1 MAGNPASVRLVD
13 ERLNLDVPRYSRRN
27 KTLLNILLL
36 IIDSVMLLV
45 AFPVGYYAREILPF
59 FPQPEGQPPLALY
72 IPVLL
77 LQAMFVIVLF
87 YFSRLYHQRRT
98 FSRFDQMRTIIG
110 LVTLGALL
118 TNGVQELVFRNTFL
132 DVNYPRSMFFYV
144 WFFTV
149 VFAILGREFHHWLQV
164 QARRRG
170 LANDHLLIVGSGK
183 IARDIAGKIK
193 NSPELGYNIV
203 GIVTGKEDHQG
214 KMLGLPVLGVYPEL
228 PRVIDR
234 CHIEQV
240 IIALPDAKR
249 SELVELVTLCQRGQ
263 VDIKV
268 YPDIFAYMAGDLN
281 VDDLGGTP
289 LLTVRDIALRGWK
302 LSLKRGLDIIG
313 SVMGLIFLSPMFL
326 LTALIIRMESSG
338 SIFYTQERMGLDGR
352 PFPMIKFRSM
362 RQDAETTGPG
372 WTTQNDPRVTKFGRF
387 LRKSNWDEIPQLI
400 NVLLGHMSL
409 VGPRPERPVYVQQF
423 REQIPRY
430 MERHREK
437 AGMTGWA
444 QVNGLRGDT
453 SIPQRTAYDLWYVE
467 NWSLWLDIKII
478 MRTILQTVT
487 GRSKNAY

>member
-1 MAGNPASVRLVD
+1 MAGNPASIRVMD
-13 ERLNLDVPRYSRRN
+13 ERLNLNTLRNSRRN

-36 IIDSVMLLV
+36 FIDGMMLLG

-59 FPQPEGQPPLALY
+59 FPQPEGQPPLTLY
-72 IPVLL
+72 IPMLL
-77 LQAMFVIVLF
+77 LQTSAVITLF

-110 LVTLGALL
+110 LVTLGTLL
-118 TNGVQELVFRNTFL
+118 TNGVQELVFRDTFL

-149 VFAILGREFHHWLQV
+149 LFAIAGRELHYWFLV
-164 QARRRG
+164 QMRRRG
-170 LANDHLLIVGSGK
+170 IANDNLLIVGSGK

-193 NSPELGYNIV
+193 NSPELGYNIA
-203 GIVTGKEDHQG
+203 GIVTGKDDHQG

-228 PRVIDR
+228 PGMIDR
-234 CHIEQV
+234 YHIEQV

-249 SELVELVTLCQRGQ
+249 TELVELVTLCQRGQ

-313 SVMGLIFLSPMFL
+313 AVFGLIFLSPMFL
-326 LTALIIRMESSG
+326 LTAFIIRMESSG
-338 SIFYTQERMGLDGR
+338 SVFFTQERMGLDGR

-362 RQDAETTGPG
+362 RPDAEVTGPG
-372 WTTQNDPRVTKFGRF
+372 WTTQDDPRVTKFGRF

-453 SIPQRTAYDLWYVE
+453 SIPQRTAFDLWYVE

-478 MRTILQTVT
+478 IRTILQTIT
-487 GRSKNAY
+487 GTSKNAY